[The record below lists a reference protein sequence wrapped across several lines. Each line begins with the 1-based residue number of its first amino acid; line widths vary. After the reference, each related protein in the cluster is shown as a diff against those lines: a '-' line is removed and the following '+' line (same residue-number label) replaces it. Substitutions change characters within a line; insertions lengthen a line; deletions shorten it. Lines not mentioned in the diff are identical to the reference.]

1 MSAHAETPGHAAAR
15 RAGYGTAGHLDR
27 VMLGLIVAL
36 ASEFMLFGAFFTAF
50 FYIRYTN
57 YPVYPPEPFEMPV
70 DSTGINTAILVSSS
84 FTMHWALVSAK
95 RDNRRG
101 MTLGLLFTLIMG
113 LTFLALQIREYNL
126 LHGEGFTPEHG
137 AFASVFFGL
146 TGLHGIHVLV
156 GAILL
161 DDRARAHAARPLLT
175 REAHGPRAIG
185 HLLALRRRRLG
196 RALHAR
202 LPALQRRSRVALAG
216 LEGHSGAA
224 LSAERRVERAAEVA
238 HEVDAEERHPPGAA
252 DQVRVGR
259 GRARAGRE
267 EQDDARQRAAAPPAP
282 PGSAR
287 GRRSGSAPGRA
298 RAREPQRGP
307 TRRPCR

>member
-1 MSAHAETPGHAAAR
+1 M
-15 RAGYGTAGHLDR
+15 
-27 VMLGLIVAL
+27 MGLIVAL

-101 MTLGLLFTLIMG
+101 MTLGLVFTLIMG
-113 LTFLALQIREYNL
+113 LTFLALQVREYNL

-161 DDRARAHAARPLLT
+161 AIALVRTLRGHYSPAKHMGLELSGIYWHFVDVVWVVLYTLVYLLSNGARASL
-175 REAHGPRAIG
+175 
-185 HLLALRRRRLG
+185 
-196 RALHAR
+196 
-202 LPALQRRSRVALAG
+202 
-216 LEGHSGAA
+216 
-224 LSAERRVERAAEVA
+224 
-238 HEVDAEERHPPGAA
+238 
-252 DQVRVGR
+252 
-259 GRARAGRE
+259 
-267 EQDDARQRAAAPPAP
+267 
-282 PGSAR
+282 
-287 GRRSGSAPGRA
+287 
-298 RAREPQRGP
+298 
-307 TRRPCR
+307 